1 LQLPC
6 VRLLDGGRRVE
17 DMFRLCATNSRFP
30 RLLLGDLEAQLA
42 GCLLGRDMVLDI
54 ARRRGAAMLRATVET
69 MRRQAREAAADV
81 IAAIPAGTYAADSF

>member
-1 LQLPC
+1 DVGGSAPGSSTGTETTDIWQEGLQLPC

-42 GCLLGRDMVLDI
+42 GCLL
-54 ARRRGAAMLRATVET
+54 
-69 MRRQAREAAADV
+69 
-81 IAAIPAGTYAADSF
+81 